1 MPGAPDPLPRL
12 PLRDP
17 RGHKGTFGAVAVVGG
32 CALRPTDDEPAPS
45 QMVGGPCLTALAALR
60 SGAGL
65 ARLVVPEPLMGAG
78 LAIAPSATG
87 VALAVDGRGA
97 IVPHLAAAAFDE
109 VLGEVQCV
117 AIGPGLGVGD
127 GPRAIAIRA
136 ISQFEAPI
144 VLDADALNAL
154 SETSE
159 FHRDFR
165 AAAVLTPHVGEFR
178 RLAGALGSILD
189 PLTEAQAAAEDLAR
203 RLGAVVVLKS
213 ASTVVSDGHRTWTLD
228 SPNSALATAGSGD
241 VLTGLIAGLIA
252 QFHRRPLGA
261 GSATISSERQ
271 GGLSLYDC
279 ACLGVRAHA
288 LAGSAWVARS
298 RASGGLLAADLLTE
312 IPGALESMRS

>member
-1 MPGAPDPLPRL
+1 MPDSTDPLPRL
-12 PLRDP
+12 PARDP

-32 CALRPTDDEPAPS
+32 CALRPTDDEPAAA
-45 QMVGGPCLTALAALR
+45 QMVGGPAFTALAALR

-65 ARLVVPEPLMGAG
+65 ARLVVPEPLMAAG

-87 VALAVDGRGA
+87 VALGVDGRGA
-97 IVPHLAAAAFDE
+97 IVPHLAAAALDE
-109 VLGEVQCV
+109 VFLDAQCI
-117 AIGPGLGVGD
+117 AIGPGLGVGE
-127 GPRAIAIRA
+127 GPRAIAVRA
-136 ISQFEAPI
+136 IAHAEAPI

-154 SETSE
+154 AEIPE

-178 RLAGALGSILD
+178 RLAAALGATID
-189 PLTEAQAAAEDLAR
+189 PVAQPQAAAEDLAR

-213 ASTVVSDGHRTWTLD
+213 AATVVTDGHRTWTHN

-252 QFHRRPLGA
+252 QLHRRPLGA
-261 GSATISSERQ
+261 GSATITSERQ

-279 ACLGVRAHA
+279 ARLGVRAHA
-288 LAGSAWVARS
+288 LAAEAWVARAN
-298 RASGGLLAADLLTE
+298 ASGGLLAPDLLAE
-312 IPGALESMRS
+312 IPAALESLRA